1 MAHGQR
7 RAADVDGAA
16 VGPVRYARL
25 LRRAMGG
32 GAGAATFG
40 RAGAGFGGISAFWS
54 AFRRMLWNRCRT
66 FSRSAGVKLDLGR

>member
-1 MAHGQR
+1 
-7 RAADVDGAA
+7 
-16 VGPVRYARL
+16 L